1 MLAGTQTDNNDLL
14 VIENELA
21 VEIDFTSFDNKISK
35 YKADKVRSN
44 VASYEFLGID
54 QRKSAKSL
62 IRANCNHDFV
72 QNQF

>member
-54 QRKSAKSL
+54 
-62 IRANCNHDFV
+62 
-72 QNQF
+72 